1 MKFKPLCWARKTSRQ
16 AQHHLHPLLSA
27 SLHTSGATVKT
38 PEFSPLSPSGPLHM
52 LSLLERLHSW
62 VISFSHLS
70 LRTLSASTIH
80 HSFFISPWIIPPV
93 SLLHFHGYSLCYI
106 IKFLETR
113 IKFLDFQISTG
124 TQAGLNKC
132 SLGTSARW
140 KGSCPS
146 CSPH

>member
-1 MKFKPLCWARKTSRQ
+1 M
-16 AQHHLHPLLSA
+16 
-27 SLHTSGATVKT
+27 KT
-38 PEFSPLSPSGPLHM
+38 PEFSSLSPSGPLHM
-52 LSLLERLHSW
+52 LSLLERPPSW

-70 LRTLSASTIH
+70 LRTLLRYHPSTLVHSPSSNTQCYFHSASTIH

-113 IKFLDFQISTG
+113 TKFLDFQISTG